1 MSISIL
7 HGTDRN
13 AMMLAAKTKL
23 GEEYEIFEADNITLA
38 DLDSIFFGQTLFG
51 TGEKRRILLK
61 DLNDNKECFEKLPD
75 YASTEHEV
83 VVVANGKLN
92 KTFAYV
98 KAVLS
103 CKDIESKEFETVEER
118 TRDKFEGLEPFKQAL
133 AGHGKIALKKLE
145 NLKDHSAA
153 PLILGTMGGQ
163 AAKLLGGK
171 DEAKGIKIMKILAQA
186 DMMSKRSGLDMWV
199 PVEWAL
205 LEIAS
210 L

>member
-1 MSISIL
+1 M
-7 HGTDRN
+7 
-13 AMMLAAKTKL
+13 
-23 GEEYEIFEADNITLA
+23 
-38 DLDSIFFGQTLFG
+38 
-51 TGEKRRILLK
+51 
-61 DLNDNKECFEKLPD
+61 
-75 YASTEHEV
+75 
-83 VVVANGKLN
+83 
-92 KTFAYV
+92 
-98 KAVLS
+98 
-103 CKDIESKEFETVEER
+103 
-118 TRDKFEGLEPFKQAL
+118 

-205 LEIAS
+205 LEIAN

>member
-13 AMMLAAKTKL
+13 AMMTVAKMKL
-23 GEEYEIFEADNITLA
+23 GEDYEVFEADQISVT
-38 DLDSIFFGQTLFG
+38 DLDSIFLGQTLFG
-51 TGEKRRILLK
+51 GGEKRRIMLK
-61 DLNDNKECFEKLPD
+61 DLNDNKECFERLVD
-75 YASTEHEV
+75 YTSTEHEV
-83 VVVANGKLN
+83 VVIANGKLN

-98 KAVLS
+98 KPVLS
-103 CKDIESKEFETVEER
+103 CKEIESKEFTTIEER
-118 TRDKFEGLEPFKQAL
+118 TRDKFENLEPFKQAL

-145 NLKDHSAA
+145 ALKDHSAA
-153 PLILGTMGGQ
+153 PVLLGTMGTQ

-171 DEAKGIKIMKILAQA
+171 DEVKAIKIMKILAQA

-205 LEIAS
+205 LEIAN